1 VTPPSF
7 RFDLRIEADLI
18 EEVARVHGYHRIP
31 ARVQTAAMPMR
42 VLPEARHTLGELRH
56 RLIAMGYQEA
66 ITFSFVEPRLQ
77 AMLDPGRSPVPVTNP
92 ISAEMAVMR
101 TTLWAGLIKAAQF
114 NQNRQQRSM
123 RLFETGLRFLPGP
136 DGLEQRVTLAGIVT
150 GERSPENWASV
161 AGDFD
166 FYDIKGDVEALLD
179 VSETSA
185 EFRFEPASHAALHPG
200 QCAVLRRSGVEVGHL
215 GALHPELLESLELH
229 GPVFLFELD
238 FEILGKKNLPSF
250 KGLSRFPEVR
260 RDIAVVVEE
269 KISAA
274 QLLDVARAA
283 AGDWLTQLK
292 LFDIY
297 RGQGIDPDKKSVAI
311 GVVLQHMER
320 TLTDEEVNAVIDRMV
335 AGLTRDCGAALRY

>member
-1 VTPPSF
+1 MCI
-7 RFDLRIEADLI
+7 RDR
-18 EEVARVHGYHRIP
+18 
-31 ARVQTAAMPMR
+31 
-42 VLPEARHTLGELRH
+42 
-56 RLIAMGYQEA
+56 
-66 ITFSFVEPRLQ
+66 
-77 AMLDPGRSPVPVTNP
+77 
-92 ISAEMAVMR
+92 
-101 TTLWAGLIKAAQF
+101 
-114 NQNRQQRSM
+114 
-123 RLFETGLRFLPGP
+123 
-136 DGLEQRVTLAGIVT
+136 
-150 GERSPENWASV
+150 
-161 AGDFD
+161 
-166 FYDIKGDVEALLD
+166 
-179 VSETSA
+179 
-185 EFRFEPASHAALHPG
+185 
-200 QCAVLRRSGVEVGHL
+200 
-215 GALHPELLESLELH
+215 H